1 MTSRALDQKFEM
13 TQRLAQ
19 IEISVAALI
28 IKRRRT
34 LTNLVKLKNYAT
46 MQECDFR
53 DKQIEKLIGEKN
65 G

>member
-1 MTSRALDQKFEM
+1 MNNRALDQKFEM

-34 LTNLVKLKNYAT
+34 LTNLIKLKNYAT

-53 DKQIEKLIGEKN
+53 DKQLQKLIGEKN

>member
-1 MTSRALDQKFEM
+1 MTNRALDQKFEM

-34 LTNLVKLKNYAT
+34 LTNLIKLKNYAT
-46 MQECDFR
+46 MQECVFR
-53 DKQIEKLIGEKN
+53 DKQLKKLIGDRN

>member
-1 MTSRALDQKFEM
+1 
-13 TQRLAQ
+13 
-19 IEISVAALI
+19 VAALI

-34 LTNLVKLKNYAT
+34 LTNLIKLKNYAT

-53 DKQIEKLIGEKN
+53 DKQLQKLIGEKN